1 MQQETGTVSFW
12 RRVPVW
18 VFILVGVLL
27 VGAAGTSALLMSN
40 RGGAIAPVAEVV
52 TLPVPTATIDPIE
65 RSEGTAFYEALP
77 STILAFALSDSAD
90 APSLLELGAIEAYR
104 LDYTDGSDSVA
115 VLAGQWPT
123 DEAATAAF
131 GEMTGAV
138 AEAEDAGT
146 TAGPTADP
154 AEGGEVTVDGTVV
167 GTWTMTVDPDG
178 SGELT
183 WSNGTAVLQL
193 SGQADELRDVYS
205 AFPL

>member
-1 MQQETGTVSFW
+1 MRHDTGTVSFW

-18 VFILVGVLL
+18 VFIVVGVLL
-27 VGAAGTSALLMSN
+27 VGAGTVTALLMSN
-40 RGGAIAPVAEVV
+40 RGGTMAPEAEVV
-52 TLPVPTATIDPIE
+52 TLPVPTASIDPIE

-77 STILAFALSDSAD
+77 STVLAFALSDSAD
-90 APSLLELGAIEAYR
+90 APALLELGALEAYE
-104 LDYTDGSDSVA
+104 LAYSDGEDSVV

-131 GEMTGAV
+131 EKMS
-138 AEAEDAGT
+138 GT
-146 TAGPTADP
+146 AADP
-154 AEGGEVTVDGTVV
+154 ADDETTASPTTDAADGGDVTVDGAVV

-178 SGELT
+178 AGELT

-193 SGQADELRDVYS
+193 SGQADGLRDVYS